1 MTSIKY
7 LLIAPNGH
15 YLQANRTFD
24 NVIETAV
31 AFSSLEEA
39 REYTE
44 QYLPSALYLVVTYI
58 VKL

>member
-7 LLIAPNGH
+7 LIIGPNGH

-24 NVIETAV
+24 NVIETAI
-31 AFSSLEEA
+31 AFSSVEEA
-39 REYTE
+39 RDYTE